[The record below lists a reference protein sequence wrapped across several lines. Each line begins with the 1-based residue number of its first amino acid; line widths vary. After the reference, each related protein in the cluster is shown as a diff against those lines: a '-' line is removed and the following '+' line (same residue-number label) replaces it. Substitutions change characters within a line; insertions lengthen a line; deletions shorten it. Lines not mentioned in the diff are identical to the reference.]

1 MNLSIILALLA
12 AVFASF
18 TSILAKIGI
27 ENVNSNLATAVR
39 TIVVVIMAFF
49 MVVVTGQTGHLSSI
63 PLNALIFLVL
73 SGLATGLSWLCYFK
87 AIQLGDVS
95 KVAPIDNSSIVLT
108 ILFSFIILNEPAPP
122 FVVAGGVVVSIGT
135 FVLIGRTKK
144 KKNLKETKAASSHSY
159 IYLAFLAA
167 LFASLTNI
175 LAKFGIEQVDSN
187 VATFVRTVVIILFS
201 WGIVFVQG
209 KHKELKLIKKKSFV
223 FLILSGCATGLSWLC
238 YFGALELGRVSIV
251 SPIDKFSVVL
261 TIILSFLILK
271 EKPTKYKLAGAAI
284 ITVGTALLIV

>member
-1 MNLSIILALLA
+1 
-12 AVFASF
+12 
-18 TSILAKIGI
+18 
-27 ENVNSNLATAVR
+27 
-39 TIVVVIMAFF
+39 
-49 MVVVTGQTGHLSSI
+49 
-63 PLNALIFLVL
+63 
-73 SGLATGLSWLCYFK
+73 
-87 AIQLGDVS
+87 LGDVS

-144 KKNLKETKAASSHSY
+144 KKDLKETKETKAASSHSY

-284 ITVGTALLIV
+284 ITVGTALLIL